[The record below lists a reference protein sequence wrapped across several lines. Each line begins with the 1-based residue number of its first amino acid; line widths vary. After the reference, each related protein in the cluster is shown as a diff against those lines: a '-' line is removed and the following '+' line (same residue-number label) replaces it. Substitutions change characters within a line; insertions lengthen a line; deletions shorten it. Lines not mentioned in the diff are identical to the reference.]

1 MIRSINYDFN
11 DLIDDCADIIARPTN
26 GNFLS
31 LRRDLNK
38 FFKDSNCTNILYTNN
53 DSLYISVLDF
63 YPLYPPYFGT
73 TKSHDISMK
82 LDN

>member
-11 DLIDDCADIIARPTN
+11 DLIDDCADIIAYPTN

-53 DSLYISVLDF
+53 DSLFFGMCV
-63 YPLYPPYFGT
+63 YPIVN
-73 TKSHDISMK
+73 KE
-82 LDN
+82 N